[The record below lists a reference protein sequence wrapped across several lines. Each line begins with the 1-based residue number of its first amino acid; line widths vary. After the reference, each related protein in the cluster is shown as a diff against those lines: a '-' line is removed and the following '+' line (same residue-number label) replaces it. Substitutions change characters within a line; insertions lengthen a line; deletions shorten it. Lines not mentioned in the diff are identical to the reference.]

1 METGIKTIE
10 LQIRGMTCANCES
23 RIEKKLR
30 NTSGVQNAKVSYNS
44 GKASITYDAS
54 IISFAELIETVDK
67 LGYKIVVG
75 NLGQDAIRIAGF
87 LIIVCALYIVLQHFG
102 ILNMLVPSQLAK
114 TEMAYGM
121 LFLIGLMTSVHCL
134 AMCGGINLSQCV
146 SRGFNSPF
154 LYSLGRVISYT
165 AIGFVVGA
173 LGSVIDFSAAMQGA
187 LKLVAG
193 LIMIIM
199 GINLLGV
206 FPWLRKWNP
215 RMPQIIAKRVNAEK
229 FKNKSPLIVGLLNGF
244 MPCGP
249 LQAMQ
254 IYALS
259 TGSPVT
265 GALSML
271 LFSLGTVPLTF
282 SFGAFSSMLGQKFT
296 RKATVAG
303 ATLVVVLGMSMF
315 TDGWSLA
322 GFDTL
327 APEPPKV
334 EDNIQA
340 SGLGSMMAGGKGDCG
355 CGMGSGKCEGRG
367 VVQEEKMNNL
377 STEQTDKEPAKN
389 KEDVQIVNSTLS
401 PYQYPSITVK
411 AGVPVKWLINAP
423 LGSINGCNNRILI
436 REYKIEHTFKNGENV
451 IEFTPAKTG
460 KFLYTCWMGMIR
472 ATITVVDS

>member
-1 METGIKTIE
+1 METGLKNIK
-10 LQIRGMTCANCES
+10 LQISGMTCANCEN

-44 GKASITYDAS
+44 GKALVTYDAS
-54 IISFAELIETVDK
+54 LISLVELIAIVDK
-67 LGYKIVVG
+67 LGYKTTTG
-75 NLGQDAIRIAGF
+75 SLGQDSIRVAGF
-87 LIIVCALYIVLQHFG
+87 LVIVAALYIVLQHFG
-102 ILNMLVPSQLAK
+102 ILNMLVPSQVANA
-114 TEMAYGM
+114 EMAYGM
-121 LFLIGLMTSVHCL
+121 LFVIGLMTSVHCL

-146 SRGFNSPF
+146 SRGLNSPL

-173 LGSVIDFSAAMQGA
+173 LGSVIDFSAAMQGI

-193 LIMIIM
+193 IIMIIM
-199 GINLLGV
+199 GINLLGI
-206 FPWLRKWNP
+206 FPWLRKLNP
-215 RMPQIIAKRVNAEK
+215 RMPQVIAKRVSAEK
-229 FKNKSPLIVGLLNGF
+229 SKSKSPLIVGLLNGF

-282 SFGAFSSMLGQKFT
+282 SLGAFSSMLGQKFT
-296 RKATVAG
+296 RKATIAG

-315 TDGWSLA
+315 TDGWSLT

-334 EDNIQA
+334 E
-340 SGLGSMMAGGKGDCG
+340 S
-355 CGMGSGKCEGRG
+355 
-367 VVQEEKMNNL
+367 
-377 STEQTDKEPAKN
+377 KEPAKG
-389 KEDVQIVNSTLS
+389 KEDVQIINSTLS
-401 PYQYPSITVK
+401 SYQYPSITVK
-411 AGVPVKWLINAP
+411 AGIPVKWLINAP

-436 REYKIEHTFKNGENV
+436 REYGIEHTFKIGENV
-451 IEFTPAKTG
+451 IEFTPAQTG

>member
-1 METGIKTIE
+1 METVKLNIN
-10 LQIRGMTCANCES
+10 GMTCTNCSS

-30 NTSGVQNAKVSYNS
+30 NTSGVQKAEVSYDS
-44 GKASITYDAS
+44 GRAVVTYDAKVVS
-54 IISFAELIETVDK
+54 LAELIAAVDK
-67 LGYKIVVG
+67 LGYKASAK
-75 NLGQDAIRIAGF
+75 NLKQDTIRIAGF

-114 TEMAYGM
+114 SEMAYGM

-146 SRGFNSPF
+146 SRGLHSPF

-165 AIGFVVGA
+165 AVGFVVGA
-173 LGSVIDFSAAMQGA
+173 LGSVIDFSVAAQGA

-193 LIMIIM
+193 LIMIVM

-206 FPWLRKWNP
+206 FPLMRKLTP
-215 RMPQIIAKRVNAEK
+215 KLPQAIAKRVNAGK
-229 FKNKSPLIVGLLNGF
+229 FKSKSPLMVGFLNGF

-259 TGSPVT
+259 TGSPLT

-296 RKATVAG
+296 RKATLAG

-315 TDGWSLA
+315 TDGWSLT
-322 GFDTL
+322 GFET
-327 APEPPKV
+327 EYK
-334 EDNIQA
+334 EI
-340 SGLGSMMAGGKGDCG
+340 SKEEKEGKG
-355 CGMGSGKCEGRG
+355 
-367 VVQEEKMNNL
+367 EK
-377 STEQTDKEPAKN
+377 K
-389 KEDVQIVNSTLS
+389 DVQIINSTLT

-411 AGVPVKWLINAP
+411 AGVPVKWLIEAP

-436 REYKIEHTFKNGENV
+436 REYGIEHAFKYGENV
-451 IEFTPAKTG
+451 IEFTPAKPG
-460 KFLYTCWMGMIR
+460 KFLYTCWMGMMR
-472 ATITVVDS
+472 ATITVVDD

>member
-1 METGIKTIE
+1 METVKLYIN
-10 LQIRGMTCANCES
+10 GMTCANCSS
-23 RIEKKLR
+23 RIEKKLL
-30 NTSGVQNAKVSYNS
+30 NTIGVQKAEVSYNS
-44 GKASITYDAS
+44 GKAVVTYDANKVS
-54 IISFAELIETVDK
+54 IAELIAAVDK
-67 LGYKIVVG
+67 LGYKASVH

-87 LIIVCALYIVLQHFG
+87 LIIICALYIVLQHFG

-114 TEMAYGM
+114 ADMAYGM

-146 SRGFNSPF
+146 SRGGINSPF

-165 AIGFVVGA
+165 AVGFVVGA
-173 LGSVIDFSAAMQGA
+173 LGSVIDFSVAAQGA

-199 GINLLGV
+199 GINLLGI
-206 FPWLRKWNP
+206 FPLLRKLSP
-215 RMPQIIAKRVNAEK
+215 MIPQVIAKRVKAEK
-229 FKNKSPLIVGLLNGF
+229 FKSKSPLIVGLLNGF

-315 TDGWSLA
+315 TDGWSLT
-322 GFDTL
+322 GFEIGYKEIST
-327 APEPPKV
+327 EKKV
-334 EDNIQA
+334 E
-340 SGLGSMMAGGKGDCG
+340 
-355 CGMGSGKCEGRG
+355 
-367 VVQEEKMNNL
+367 EK
-377 STEQTDKEPAKN
+377 
-389 KEDVQIVNSTLS
+389 DVQIINSILA
-401 PYQYPSITVK
+401 PHQYPNITVK
-411 AGVPVKWLINAP
+411 AGVPVKWLIDAP

-436 REYKIEHTFKNGENV
+436 REYGIEHAFKYGENV
-451 IEFTPAKTG
+451 IEFTPTKPG
-460 KFLYTCWMGMIR
+460 KFIYTCWMGMMR
-472 ATITVVDS
+472 ATITVVED

>member
-1 METGIKTIE
+1 METVKLNIN
-10 LQIRGMTCANCES
+10 GMTCTNCSS

-30 NTSGVQNAKVSYNS
+30 NTSGVQKAEVSYDS
-44 GKASITYDAS
+44 GMAVVTYDS
-54 IISFAELIETVDK
+54 KIVSLAELIEAVDK
-67 LGYKIVVG
+67 LGYKASAK
-75 NLGQDAIRIAGF
+75 NLKQDTIRIAGF

-114 TEMAYGM
+114 SEMAYGM

-146 SRGFNSPF
+146 SRGLHSPF

-165 AIGFVVGA
+165 AVGFVVGA
-173 LGSVIDFSAAMQGA
+173 LGSVIDFSVAAQGA

-206 FPWLRKWNP
+206 FPLMRKLTP
-215 RMPQIIAKRVNAEK
+215 KMPQAIAKRVNAEK
-229 FKNKSPLIVGLLNGF
+229 FKSKSPLMVGFLNGF

-259 TGSPVT
+259 TGSPLT

-296 RKATVAG
+296 RKATLAG

-315 TDGWSLA
+315 TDGWSLT
-322 GFDTL
+322 GFET
-327 APEPPKV
+327 EYK
-334 EDNIQA
+334 EI
-340 SGLGSMMAGGKGDCG
+340 SKEEKEGKG
-355 CGMGSGKCEGRG
+355 
-367 VVQEEKMNNL
+367 EK
-377 STEQTDKEPAKN
+377 K
-389 KEDVQIVNSTLS
+389 DVQIINSTLT
-401 PYQYPSITVK
+401 PHQYPSITVK
-411 AGVPVKWLINAP
+411 AGVPVKWLIEAP

-436 REYKIEHTFKNGENV
+436 REYGIEHAFKYGENI
-451 IEFTPAKTG
+451 IEFTPAKPG
-460 KFLYTCWMGMIR
+460 KFLYTCWMGMMR
-472 ATITVVDS
+472 ATITVVDD

>member
-1 METGIKTIE
+1 METVKLNIN
-10 LQIRGMTCANCES
+10 GMTCTNCSS

-30 NTSGVQNAKVSYNS
+30 NTSGVQKAEVSYDS
-44 GKASITYDAS
+44 GRAVVTYDAKVVS
-54 IISFAELIETVDK
+54 LAELIAAVDK
-67 LGYKIVVG
+67 LGYKASAK
-75 NLGQDAIRIAGF
+75 NLKQDTIRIAGF

-114 TEMAYGM
+114 SEMAYGM

-146 SRGFNSPF
+146 SRGLHSPF

-165 AIGFVVGA
+165 AVGFVVGA
-173 LGSVIDFSAAMQGA
+173 LGSVIDFSVAAQGA

-193 LIMIIM
+193 LIMIVM

-206 FPWLRKWNP
+206 FPLMRKLTP
-215 RMPQIIAKRVNAEK
+215 KLPQAIAKRVNAGK
-229 FKNKSPLIVGLLNGF
+229 FKSKSPLMVGFLNGF

-259 TGSPVT
+259 TGSPLT

-296 RKATVAG
+296 RKATLAG

-315 TDGWSLA
+315 TDGWSLT
-322 GFDTL
+322 GFENESKDIAKEKEVKKDSVQIINSTL
-327 APEPPKV
+327 APH
-334 EDNIQA
+334 
-340 SGLGSMMAGGKGDCG
+340 
-355 CGMGSGKCEGRG
+355 
-367 VVQEEKMNNL
+367 
-377 STEQTDKEPAKN
+377 
-389 KEDVQIVNSTLS
+389 
-401 PYQYPSITVK
+401 QYPNITVK
-411 AGVPVKWLINAP
+411 AGIPVKWLINVP
-423 LGSINGCNNRILI
+423 MGSINGCNNRILI
-436 REYKIEHTFKNGENV
+436 REYGIEHTFKYGENV
-451 IEFTPAKTG
+451 IEFTPAKAG
-460 KFLYTCWMGMIR
+460 KFLYTCWMGMMR
-472 ATITVVDS
+472 ATITVVDDSASP

>member
-1 METGIKTIE
+1 MPILIGVYYIIFMETVKLHIN
-10 LQIRGMTCANCES
+10 GMTCANCSS

-30 NTSGVQNAKVSYNS
+30 STSGVQNAEVSHNS
-44 GKASITYDAS
+44 GKASVTYDAKVVS
-54 IISFAELIETVDK
+54 LAELIAAVDN
-67 LGYKIVVG
+67 LGYKASVQ
-75 NLGQDAIRIAGF
+75 NLKQDTIRIAGF

-114 TEMAYGM
+114 AEMAYGM

-146 SRGFNSPF
+146 SRGLNSPF

-165 AIGFVVGA
+165 AVGFVVGA
-173 LGSVIDFSAAMQGA
+173 LGSVINFSVAAQGA

-206 FPWLRKWNP
+206 FPLLRKLTP
-215 RMPQIIAKRVNAEK
+215 RMPQIIK
-229 FKNKSPLIVGLLNGF
+229 FKSKSPLIVGLLNGF

-259 TGSPVT
+259 TGSPLT

-296 RKATVAG
+296 RKATIAG

-315 TDGWSLA
+315 TDGWSLT
-322 GFDTL
+322 GSDSL
-327 APEPPKV
+327 V
-334 EDNIQA
+334 A
-340 SGLGSMMAGGKGDCG
+340 SKIES
-355 CGMGSGKCEGRG
+355 
-367 VVQEEKMNNL
+367 
-377 STEQTDKEPAKN
+377 KEPAKE
-389 KEDVQIVNSTLS
+389 KEEKQEKPDVQIINSTLS

-436 REYKIEHTFKNGENV
+436 REYGIEHTFKLGENV

-460 KFLYTCWMGMIR
+460 RFLYTCWMGMMR
-472 ATITVVDS
+472 ATITVVDE

>member
-1 METGIKTIE
+1 METIKLHIN
-10 LQIRGMTCANCES
+10 GMTCTNCSS
-23 RIEKKLR
+23 RIEKKLLG
-30 NTSGVQNAKVSYNS
+30 TSGVQKAEVSYNS
-44 GKASITYDAS
+44 GMAVVTYDAKVVS
-54 IISFAELIETVDK
+54 LAELIVAVDK
-67 LGYKIVVG
+67 LGYKASAH
-75 NLGQDAIRIAGF
+75 NLKQDTIRIAGF

-114 TEMAYGM
+114 SEMAYGM

-146 SRGFNSPF
+146 SRGLNSPF

-165 AIGFVVGA
+165 AVGFVVGA
-173 LGSVIDFSAAMQGA
+173 LGSVIDFSVNMQGV

-206 FPWLRKWNP
+206 FPLLRKLTP
-215 RMPQIIAKRVNAEK
+215 RMPQAIAKRVNAEK
-229 FKNKSPLIVGLLNGF
+229 FKSKSPLIVGFLNGF

-259 TGSPVT
+259 TGSPFT

-296 RKATVAG
+296 RKATLAG

-315 TDGWSLA
+315 TDGWSLT
-322 GFDTL
+322 GFDSVAT
-327 APEPPKV
+327 EPSMSKV
-334 EDNIQA
+334 EDNMQVA
-340 SGLGSMMAGGKGDCG
+340 ARGCACCQGHGG
-355 CGMGSGKCEGRG
+355 ML
-367 VVQEEKMNNL
+367 QIEEENMSKVP
-377 STEQTDKEPAKN
+377 TEQPSKVPVEQPNKEPVKN
-389 KEDVQIVNSTLS
+389 KEDSQTIKSTLS
-401 PYQYPSITVK
+401 SYQYPNITVK
-411 AGVPVKWLINAP
+411 AGIPVKWLIEAP
-423 LGSINGCNNRILI
+423 KGSINGCNNRILI
-436 REYKIEHTFKNGENV
+436 REYGIEHTFKYGENL
-451 IEFTPAKTG
+451 IEFTPAKPG
-460 KFLYTCWMGMIR
+460 KFLYTCWMGMMR
-472 ATITVVDS
+472 ATITVVDN

>member
-1 METGIKTIE
+1 MEAIIKTVKLHIG
-10 LQIRGMTCANCES
+10 GMTCANCEN

-30 NTSGVQNAKVSYNS
+30 NMPGVQSA
-44 GKASITYDAS
+44 KASCSSGLATIVYDAKAITPNN
-54 IISFAELIETVDK
+54 IIEAIEK
-67 LGYKIVVG
+67 LNYKV
-75 NLGQDAIRIAGF
+75 LAKAKEQAPEAIRIAGL
-87 LIIVCALYIVLQHFG
+87 LIIIVALYMLLQHFG
-102 ILNMLVPSQLAK
+102 ILNMLVPRQLANA
-114 TEMAYGM
+114 EMAYGM
-121 LFLIGLMTSVHCL
+121 LFVIGLMTSVHCL

-146 SRGFNSPF
+146 SRGLSSPF

-165 AIGFVVGA
+165 AVGFVVGA
-173 LGSVIDFSAAMQGA
+173 LGSVIDFSATMQGV

-206 FPWLRKWNP
+206 FPWLRKLNP
-215 RMPQIIAKRVNAEK
+215 RVPQVIAKRVNAEK
-229 FKNKSPLIVGLLNGF
+229 AKNKSPLIVGLLNGF

-259 TGSPVT
+259 TGSPAT
-265 GALSML
+265 GALSMF

-282 SFGAFSSMLGQKFT
+282 SLGAFSSMLGQKFT
-296 RKATVAG
+296 RKATMAG

-315 TDGWSLA
+315 TDGWSLT

-327 APEPPKV
+327 VSPKV
-334 EDNIQA
+334 EENIQVA
-340 SGLGSMMAGGKGDCG
+340 GFGSMMAGGKGDCG

-367 VVQEEKMNNL
+367 MLQEEQMSRL
-377 STEQTDKEPAKN
+377 PTEQTDKEPAKN
-389 KEDVQIVNSTLS
+389 KEDVQTIKSVLS

-411 AGVPVKWLINAP
+411 AGIPVKWLIDVPN
-423 LGSINGCNNRILI
+423 GSINGCNNRIFI
-436 REYKIEHTFKNGENV
+436 REYGIEHTFKIGENI
-451 IEFTPAKTG
+451 IEFMPAKTG
-460 KFLYTCWMGMIR
+460 KFLYTCWMGMMR